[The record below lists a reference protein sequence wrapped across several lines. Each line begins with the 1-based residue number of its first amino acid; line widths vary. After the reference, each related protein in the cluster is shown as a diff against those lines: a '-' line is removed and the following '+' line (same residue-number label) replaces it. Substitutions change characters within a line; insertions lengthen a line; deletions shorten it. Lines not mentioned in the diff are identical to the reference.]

1 MRFYT
6 LLADEKP
13 VGRMLLDDDGTGYA
27 VLDCLQKPL
36 AVVEKTP
43 GEPWAHRCNNRKHP
57 ERGHP
62 LTHGGVSFKNFT
74 TPGGQGFPTGG
85 GLVSP

>member
-27 VLDCLQKPL
+27 VLDCLPTPPL
-36 AVVEKTP
+36 RVRERTF
-43 GEPWAHRCNNRKHP
+43 GEPWVHRRRKRHAP
-57 ERGHP
+57 GEGAP
-62 LTHGGVSFKNFT
+62 PKSWGGIF
-74 TPGGQGFPTGG
+74 
-85 GLVSP
+85 

>member
-1 MRFYT
+1 MKSLWAGCSWTTTAPAT
-6 LLADEKP
+6 LSWTAFPHPPCACGKEHSGNHGCIA
-13 VGRMLLDDDGTGYA
+13 VENGT
-27 VLDCLQKPL
+27 
-36 AVVEKTP
+36 
-43 GEPWAHRCNNRKHP
+43 HP

-62 LTHGGVSFKNFT
+62 LNHGGVSFKNFT